1 LQYPTPTRSIMS
13 AEAATTPLAELPKL
27 DSNIAQAVIDHDVKL
42 KHVEPTEKNVLPS
55 KEDIAQEKTHQE
67 LTEGIEG
74 FAPEKLR
81 SVSTDEKNVLPSKE
95 DIAREKTLDAVEGFD
110 ATKLKHVEPVVTST
124 P

>member
-1 LQYPTPTRSIMS
+1 TMS
-13 AEAATTPLAELPKL
+13 AETPLAELPKIPT
-27 DSNIAQAVIDHDVKL
+27 DIAQAIEHHDKL

-74 FAPEKLR
+74 FAQEKLR

-110 ATKLKHVEPVVTST
+110 ATKLKHVEPVVTTT
-124 P
+124 PGE

>member
-1 LQYPTPTRSIMS
+1 
-13 AEAATTPLAELPKL
+13 ATTTLAELPKIPT
-27 DSNIAQAVIDHDVKL
+27 DIAQAVIDHEVKL

-67 LTEGIEG
+67 LTDNIEK
-74 FAPEKLR
+74 FTADKLR

-110 ATKLKHVEPVVTST
+110 ATKLKHVEPHVTTT
-124 P
+124 PG